1 MTSNGIWTMTEEQLN
16 EYVAKYPWID
26 RFLYVKQSGSKLSVQ
41 IKWPEPEL
49 AAVSYNSFYMGLFSV
64 VYGQENVETL
74 NPNGSGV
81 EFSRSHGVGDYLA
94 GTELYQETNAYFQD
108 LTKDGL

>member
-1 MTSNGIWTMTEEQLN
+1 
-16 EYVAKYPWID
+16 
-26 RFLYVKQSGSKLSVQ
+26 
-41 IKWPEPEL
+41 
-49 AAVSYNSFYMGLFSV
+49 MGLFSV